1 MTREKLNERAA
12 NIEALRKEAIGKVL
26 GMTDEEC
33 AVVLEA
39 LKIHKSD
46 ETKRLM
52 SVWSLQKKNLAI
64 RCGRCWDDCDPTGIL
79 DAA

>member
-46 ETKRLM
+46 ETKTAEECLD
-52 SVWSLQKKNLAI
+52 LAVEKLGYKA
-64 RCGRCWDDCDPTGIL
+64 REVLG
-79 DAA
+79 